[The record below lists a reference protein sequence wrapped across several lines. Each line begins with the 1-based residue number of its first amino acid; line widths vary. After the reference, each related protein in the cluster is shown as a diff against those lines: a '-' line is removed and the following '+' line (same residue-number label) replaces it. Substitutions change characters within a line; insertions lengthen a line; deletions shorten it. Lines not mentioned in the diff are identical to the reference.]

1 MYDPGQWPTLLP
13 TRNRPPILMSQGV
26 TCCLGHSA
34 EALPSGLSLLPPYV
48 ILLYVVV
55 SGWGQLPGLGLP
67 HGKRDWDVLQTCAPA
82 IGNVIPILRS
92 LVKGRG

>member
-1 MYDPGQWPTLLP
+1 M
-13 TRNRPPILMSQGV
+13 
-26 TCCLGHSA
+26 GHSA

-55 SGWGQLPGLGLP
+55 SGWRQLPGPGLP
-67 HGKRDWDVLQTCAPA
+67 DGEWDWDVLQICAPA